1 MRCLT
6 RPSPRHAA
14 PPRRPDRAAASAKHP
29 APAPRRAAAVSGPAP
44 APTVSPRATPP
55 AAAGPTTPTTPASAA
70 AALAGTWLADY
81 GASSNRGPLLAAL
94 GLGGL
99 ARLTAD
105 KLIEGVRLTAT
116 PTTLTYTILSVVP
129 FVSAVERIDLNGAV
143 ARGPRRDGAP
153 GEQRVTAGVA
163 AGGRLAVT
171 LTWGAPRAASLV
183 ETYTL
188 AGDVLT
194 VDAVLTPAAPP
205 GAAAV
210 TARTLYRR
218 AAAWAPKY
226 RFPGG
231 GGGGAPASTRRAVVL
246 ALSAAA
252 GAAALAPAAE
262 AAPSPPTLP
271 PVFGGPPPPP
281 TFPRRTLD
289 RALAV
294 LLLRSAYDAL
304 DGMDVVGMD
313 GWQARFWQLRA
324 DRYTR

>member
-1 MRCLT
+1 
-6 RPSPRHAA
+6 
-14 PPRRPDRAAASAKHP
+14 
-29 APAPRRAAAVSGPAP
+29 
-44 APTVSPRATPP
+44 
-55 AAAGPTTPTTPASAA
+55 
-70 AALAGTWLADY
+70 
-81 GASSNRGPLLAAL
+81 
-94 GLGGL
+94 
-99 ARLTAD
+99 
-105 KLIEGVRLTAT
+105 LIEGVRLTAT